1 MLVVPVQFSDA
12 KAADLGFTIDAI
24 KQAFLQN
31 GVNDYVSVYDY
42 FLAASYGQLTLDITV
57 LDEWFTPKNNSS
69 YYLNATMDYF
79 GDEIECGDQLIIDEI
94 LQYLD
99 NLGWDLSDY
108 DSDHNGCID
117 AIVMV
122 NTLDIDPDVTMQ
134 WAYRYWNLYTDD
146 DGYYYEYDG
155 VSAND
160 YLWASYQFL
169 FDDGYNNFDDKT
181 LMNTYTFIH
190 EFSHVL
196 GVDDYYDYSYESN
209 HPMDGYDVMDSMIA
223 DHNAFSKINLGWLT
237 NSKLIV
243 TDSSVTIDLD
253 AFAKAGDTIILAND
267 WDEKLGAYQEYYI
280 IVYYTNDGLNAGGNG
295 LFEEEG
301 ILVYHINASLYGEE
315 YDGEMYYDI
324 YNNNTDA
331 SDENGTEDNLIEYVK
346 NDSEKYI
353 YGVGD
358 SLSTNVKDDSG
369 EALGYTFTVNSLDG
383 ENASITFT
391 KLN

>member
-1 MLVVPVQFSDA
+1 
-12 KAADLGFTIDAI
+12 
-24 KQAFLQN
+24 
-31 GVNDYVSVYDY
+31 
-42 FLAASYGQLTLDITV
+42 
-57 LDEWFTPKNNSS
+57 
-69 YYLNATMDYF
+69 
-79 GDEIECGDQLIIDEI
+79 
-94 LQYLD
+94 
-99 NLGWDLSDY
+99 
-108 DSDHNGCID
+108 
-117 AIVMV
+117 
-122 NTLDIDPDVTMQ
+122 
-134 WAYRYWNLYTDD
+134 
-146 DGYYYEYDG
+146 
-155 VSAND
+155 
-160 YLWASYQFL
+160 
-169 FDDGYNNFDDKT
+169 
-181 LMNTYTFIH
+181 MNTYTFIH

-243 TDSSVTIDLD
+243 TDGSVTIDLD

-331 SDENGTEDNLIEYVK
+331 SDESGTEDNLIEYVK

-369 EALGYTFTVNSLDG
+369 EALGYTFTVNTLDD
-383 ENASITFT
+383 EKANITFT